1 MWNITNAQRTG
12 LNITRQPFDLVCFK
26 ENIIAIVIEVRSLK
40 TCNISN
46 WTCRIVTNRSEN
58 LFTHNISWIE
68 ESSQLPFKRAF
79 KYGLCSRL

>member
-46 WTCRIVTNRSEN
+46 
-58 LFTHNISWIE
+58 
-68 ESSQLPFKRAF
+68 
-79 KYGLCSRL
+79 